1 MIKENVGVKL
11 NDFCFKNG
19 TCFYQGKTIGE
30 FFFIFTFPHTLSFK
44 KKKKLCLQT
53 LYIVVLVLR

>member
-44 KKKKLCLQT
+44 KKKLCLQT

>member
-19 TCFYQGKTIGE
+19 TCFYQDKTIGE
-30 FFFIFTFPHTLSFK
+30 IFFLFTFPHTLSFK
-44 KKKKLCLQT
+44 KKKSYVFKHYT
-53 LYIVVLVLR
+53 L